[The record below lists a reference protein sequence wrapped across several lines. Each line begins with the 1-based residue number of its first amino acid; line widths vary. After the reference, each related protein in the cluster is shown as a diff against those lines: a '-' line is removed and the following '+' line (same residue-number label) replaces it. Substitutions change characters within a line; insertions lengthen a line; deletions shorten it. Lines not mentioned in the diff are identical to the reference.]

1 MSTSADA
8 RATRGTEMFARYAY
22 APNRLGYCGPAE
34 TSALRGGSADR
45 VRAAARHFTGA
56 WPYLQVM
63 SRMTG
68 IADPLDHRL
77 VESYWLGGG
86 VGAGLDPAAFIT
98 ELLAVIGPA
107 AGHYW
112 KYLAEESLA
121 GEAAANH
128 CFHVFG
134 IYPWTRLLGRGG
146 EQPIRVLDRC
156 RISWGTVTARCGD
169 ELTVRRRRLSFDG
182 DRLLLGAPAAL
193 SVPVWEDGFSAV
205 PEAAPG
211 QLVALHWDRLC
222 GPLTTA
228 QVRTLAVATARQ
240 LRVTNRRSAYQP
252 TGVGQRR

>member
-1 MSTSADA
+1 MSTPADA
-8 RATRGTEMFARYAY
+8 RIARGTEMFARYAY

-34 TSALRGGSADR
+34 ISALRGGAADR
-45 VRAAARHFTGA
+45 VRAAARQFTGA
-56 WPYLQVM
+56 WPYLRVM

-77 VESYWLGGG
+77 VESYWIGGG
-86 VGAGLDPAAFIT
+86 VGAGLDPAAFVT

-134 IYPWTRLLGRGG
+134 VYPWSRLLDRGG
-146 EQPIRVLDRC
+146 EQPIRVLDCC
-156 RISWGTVTARCGD
+156 RISWGTVTARHGD
-169 ELTVRRRRLSFDG
+169 ELTVRRRRLRFDEG
-182 DRLLLGAPAAL
+182 RLLLSEPAAL
-193 SVPVWEDGFSAV
+193 SVPVWEDGYSAV
-205 PEAAPG
+205 PDAAPG

-222 GPLTTA
+222 GPLTPV
-228 QVRTLAVATARQ
+228 QVRTLAVTTARQ
-240 LRVTNRRSAYQP
+240 LRVTNRRPAHQP
-252 TGVGQRR
+252 TGVGHRR

>member
-1 MSTSADA
+1 MSTPAEA
-8 RATRGTEMFARYAY
+8 ATTRGTEMFARYAY

-45 VRAAARHFTGA
+45 VRAAARRFTGA
-56 WPYLQVM
+56 WPYLRVM

-77 VESYWLGGG
+77 VESYWIGGG
-86 VGAGLDPAAFIT
+86 VGAGLDPEAFVA

-134 IYPWTRLLGRGG
+134 VYPWSRLLGRGG
-146 EQPIRVLDRC
+146 AQPVRVLDSC
-156 RISWGTVTARCGD
+156 RISWATVTARHGD
-169 ELTVRRRRLSFDG
+169 ELTVRRRRLYFHEG
-182 DRLLLGAPAAL
+182 RLLLSAPAAL
-193 SVPVWEDGFSAV
+193 SVPVWEDGYSAV
-205 PEAAPG
+205 PDVAPG
-211 QLVALHWDRLC
+211 RLVALHWDRLC
-222 GPLTTA
+222 GPLTTVQA
-228 QVRTLAVATARQ
+228 RALAASTTRQ
-240 LRVTNRRSAYQP
+240 LRVTNRRLAAQP
-252 TGVGQRR
+252 TGVGHRR

>member
-1 MSTSADA
+1 MSTPADT
-8 RATRGTEMFARYAY
+8 RSTRGTEMFARYAY

-34 TSALRGGSADR
+34 IPALRGGAADR
-45 VRAAARHFTGA
+45 VRAAARQFTGA
-56 WPYLQVM
+56 WPYLRVM

-77 VESYWLGGG
+77 VESYWIGGG
-86 VGAGLDPAAFIT
+86 VGAGLDPEAFLT

-134 IYPWTRLLGRGG
+134 VYPWSRLLGRGG
-146 EQPIRVLDRC
+146 EQPIRVLDCC
-156 RISWGTVTARCGD
+156 RISWGTVTARHGD
-169 ELTVRRRRLSFDG
+169 ELTVRRRRLRFDKG
-182 DRLLLGAPAAL
+182 RLLLSEPAAL
-193 SVPVWEDGFSAV
+193 SVPVWEDGYSAV
-205 PEAAPG
+205 PDAAPG

-222 GPLTTA
+222 GPLTPV
-228 QVRTLAVATARQ
+228 QVRTLAVTTARQ
-240 LRVTNRRSAYQP
+240 LRVTNRRQAHQP
-252 TGVGQRR
+252 TGVGHRR